1 MNARFIPIVAAIAL
15 ALAAH
20 GNALAEG
27 AQSSPSAAPAKAQ
40 PAKVNSGFLSN
51 ASYAKLKPV
60 EGVDGAMRYVDK
72 SIDIRPY
79 TKILLDPVQVY
90 LAPNPEYKGLQP
102 DALKR
107 MTDAFQAAFV
117 DAVSSGYQVVTAPG
131 PDVLRVRLA
140 ITGVQPVSPGLT
152 PIDFLP
158 IKALFNAGRAAAGA
172 EPRVAEISAEIEVL
186 DPNNRQV
193 AAAVATRKSDKTLEQ
208 GSNIRW
214 SDLQPIVVSWAK
226 TFRQGL
232 DTARGVAAP
241 K

>member
-1 MNARFIPIVAAIAL
+1 MNARLITIAAAIAL
-15 ALAAH
+15 ALAAS
-20 GNALAEG
+20 GSALAEG
-27 AQSSPSAAPAKAQ
+27 AGTSPAPAKAQ
-40 PAKVNSGFLSN
+40 PAKVNSGFLP
-51 ASYAKLKPV
+51 SYAKLKPV
-60 EGVDGAMRYVDK
+60 EGIEGSMRYVDK

-79 TKILLDPVQVY
+79 TKIMLDPVQIY

-117 DAVSSGYQVVTAPG
+117 DAVSSGYQVVSAPG

-140 ITGVQPVSPGLT
+140 ITGVQPVSPGVT
-152 PIDFLP
+152 AIDFLP

-172 EPRVAEISAEIEVL
+172 APRVAEISAEIEVL
-186 DPNNRQV
+186 DPSNRQV

-208 GSNIRW
+208 GENIRW
-214 SDLQPIVVSWAK
+214 SDLQPIVVAWAK
-226 TFRQGL
+226 NFRQGL